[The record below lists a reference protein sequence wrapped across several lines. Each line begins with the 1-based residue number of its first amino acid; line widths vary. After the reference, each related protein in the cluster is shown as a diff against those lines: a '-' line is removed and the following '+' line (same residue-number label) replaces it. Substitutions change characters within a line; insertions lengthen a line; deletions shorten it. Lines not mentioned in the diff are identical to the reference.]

1 MMVPY
6 GMFDP
11 TAVLLIPAI
20 LFTLYA
26 QGKVNR
32 AYKKFA
38 GIQNRRHITGAQAA
52 RKVLDAN
59 GLQSVRI
66 EMTGGTLTDH
76 YDPKGRVMRLSPQ
89 VYNDASIA
97 SVSIAAHE
105 SGHAIQHGTGY
116 AFLAFRNTI
125 VPVVNLVSTLSWP
138 LLIIG
143 LIISATGKATTGNLV
158 FDTGVIFFA
167 VVVLF
172 HLITLPVEFN
182 ASSRAIT
189 QLQNLGIV
197 GHDEIAGARKVLS
210 AAAMTYVAALA
221 TAVMNLIR
229 ILLIRERD

>member
-1 MMVPY
+1 MIMPY

-11 TAVLLIPAI
+11 TVILLVPAI
-20 LFTLYA
+20 IFTVYA
-26 QGKVNR
+26 QSKVNR
-32 AYKKFA
+32 AYRKFA
-38 GIQNRRHITGAQAA
+38 GVQNRRHITGAQAA
-52 RKVLDAN
+52 RRVLDAN
-59 GLQSVRI
+59 GLQNVRI

-76 YDPKGRVMRLSPQ
+76 YDPRGRVMRLSPR
-89 VYNDASIA
+89 VYNDASVA
-97 SVSIAAHE
+97 AVSIAAHE
-105 SGHAIQHGTGY
+105 SGHAIQHASGY
-116 AFLAFRNTI
+116 GFLTFRNTI
-125 VPVVNLVSTLSWP
+125 VPLVNLMSTLSWP

-143 LIISATGKATTGNLV
+143 LIIGGTGRASTGNLV
-158 FDTGVIFFA
+158 FDIGVIFFA

-189 QLQNLGIV
+189 QLQSLGIV
-197 GHDEIAGARKVLS
+197 GADEVAGARKVLS

>member
-1 MMVPY
+1 MIMPY

-11 TAVLLIPAI
+11 TVILLVPAI
-20 LFTLYA
+20 IFTIYA
-26 QGKVNR
+26 QSKVNR
-32 AYKKFA
+32 AYRKFA
-38 GIQNRRHITGAQAA
+38 GVHNRRHITGAQAA
-52 RKVLDAN
+52 RRVLDAN
-59 GLQSVRI
+59 GLQNVRI

-76 YDPKGRVMRLSPQ
+76 YDPRGRVMRLSPQ

-105 SGHAIQHGTGY
+105 SGHAIQHATGY
-116 AFLAFRNTI
+116 GFLTFRNTI
-125 VPVVNLVSTLSWP
+125 VPLVNLMSTLSWP

-143 LIISATGKATTGNLV
+143 LIIGGTGRATTGNLV
-158 FDTGVIFFA
+158 FDIGVIFFA
-167 VVVLF
+167 AVVLF

-182 ASSRAIT
+182 ASSRAIA
-189 QLQNLGIV
+189 QLQSLGIV
-197 GHDEIAGARKVLS
+197 GADEIAGARKVLS

>member
-1 MMVPY
+1 MIMPY

-11 TAVLLIPAI
+11 TVILLVPAI
-20 LFTLYA
+20 IFTLYA
-26 QGKVNR
+26 QSKVNR
-32 AYKKFA
+32 AYRKFA

-52 RKVLDAN
+52 RRVLDAN
-59 GLQSVRI
+59 GLQNVRI

-76 YDPKGRVMRLSPQ
+76 YDPRGRVMRLSPR

-105 SGHAIQHGTGY
+105 SGHAVQHAVGY
-116 AFLAFRNTI
+116 GFLTFRNAI
-125 VPVVNLVSTLSWP
+125 VPVVNLMSTLSWP

-143 LIISATGKATTGNLV
+143 LIIGGTGRAATGNMV
-158 FDTGVIFFA
+158 FDIGVIFFA
-167 VVVLF
+167 AVVLF

-182 ASSRAIT
+182 ASSRAIA
-189 QLQNLGIV
+189 QLQSLGIV
-197 GHDEIAGARKVLS
+197 GADEIAGARKVLS

>member
-1 MMVPY
+1 MIMPY

-11 TAVLLIPAI
+11 TVILLVPAI
-20 LFTLYA
+20 IFTLYA
-26 QGKVNR
+26 QSKVNR
-32 AYKKFA
+32 AYRKFA

-52 RKVLDAN
+52 RRVLDAN
-59 GLQSVRI
+59 GLQNVRI

-76 YDPKGRVMRLSPQ
+76 YDPRGRVMRLSPR

-105 SGHAIQHGTGY
+105 SGHAVQHAVGY
-116 AFLAFRNTI
+116 GFLTFRNAI
-125 VPVVNLVSTLSWP
+125 VPVVNLMSTLSWP

-143 LIISATGKATTGNLV
+143 LIIGGTGRATTGNMV
-158 FDTGVIFFA
+158 FDIGVIFFA
-167 VVVLF
+167 AVVLF

-182 ASSRAIT
+182 ASSRAIA
-189 QLQNLGIV
+189 QLQSLGIV
-197 GHDEIAGARKVLS
+197 GADEIAGARKVLS